1 MGRIRTTTTPDIFGE
16 GHEKEVTVGNT
27 IYRIRTTTAPDIFGE
42 GHEKE
47 LVPVGTINKGPSLEL
62 RISIWVAL
70 FAIGVILSI
79 IFNFKRINGE
89 MNAIIPAIS
98 FIAGVICYIIACI
111 KDYNDCFSSG
121 VLWMMPIIFVFG
133 VLIIDLF
140 LMFLLWIGDA
150 CVAFPISRF
159 FINFVKWIFIGA

>member
-1 MGRIRTTTTPDIFGE
+1 MGRIKTTTTPDIFGE
-16 GHEKEVTVGNT
+16 GNEKEVTIGNNK
-27 IYRIRTTTAPDIFGE
+27 YRIKTTTTPDIFGE
-42 GHEKE
+42 GNEKE
-47 LVPVGTINKGPSLEL
+47 LVPVGSTNKSQILEL
-62 RISIWVAL
+62 HISVWVAF

-98 FIAGVICYIIACI
+98 FIAGIVCYIIACV
-111 KDYNDCFSSG
+111 KDYNDCSSVG

-150 CVAFPISRF
+150 CVAFPISNF
-159 FINFVKWIFIGA
+159 FINFIKWIFIGA